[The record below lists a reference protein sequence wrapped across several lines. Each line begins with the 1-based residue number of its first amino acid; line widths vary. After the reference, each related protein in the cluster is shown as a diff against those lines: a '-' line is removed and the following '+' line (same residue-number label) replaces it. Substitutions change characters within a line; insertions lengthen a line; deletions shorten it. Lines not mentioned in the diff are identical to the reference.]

1 MTDLEKIRSWLNTY
15 PEIGKAQALNVD
27 YYSQDPGG
35 SNLAPSGLVEVS
47 RKEDILGNV
56 TVENQYNFAISFG
69 FDKPLEDDA
78 TSTQN
83 AEWLLAF
90 QRWVQEQGIRRQVP
104 VFGDDP
110 RRETVKAQN
119 GELSYADI
127 DGNGI
132 YTVMLSIN
140 FIKIYEVN

>member
-15 PEIGKAQALNVD
+15 PEIEKAWALNVD
-27 YYSQDPGG
+27 YYSQDPER
-35 SNLAPSGLVEVS
+35 SNLAPAGLVEIS
-47 RKEDILGNV
+47 RKEDVLGNI
-56 TVENQYNFAISFG
+56 TVRNQYNFAISFG
-69 FDKPLEDDA
+69 FDKPLDDDA
-78 TSTQN
+78 ISTQN

-110 RRETVKAQN
+110 RQETVKAQS
-119 GELSYADI
+119 GELSYADVN
-127 DGNGI
+127 GNGI
-132 YTVMLSIN
+132 YTVLLSIE